1 MSTIDSIRFRMYNT
15 GSVGDCLLLLFQR
28 GGDIAFSMLI
38 DCGGWMTKKEA
49 ISACVEDI
57 HATCN
62 GKLDL
67 LVLTH
72 EHMDHVSGFNQ
83 ARAVFDRIEVG
94 KVWMSWIEDESDDI
108 AKILKDLYGKKMQEL
123 KRAAEM
129 AITSLKRKAAASS
142 HVRGMNARAKAQ
154 LRTMEDTL
162 ELLRLED
169 GVIPMRGAKASLTN
183 SDAVSYLKGKA
194 EPRYLKPGEVIS
206 DLEGAEGM
214 KFYVLGPPRDRDM
227 RFFKIA
233 TEEDEMYKLAVASP
247 SADKAGGAGVLNHA
261 FAWLINSGSASVLN
275 PGSAGLINPAFAG
288 VLNPA
293 FAKED
298 ENLSSFNEPI
308 VESGISLEEGQSPF
322 GEQYILQGK
331 EKEAFLKEYN
341 SVANRWRQ
349 IETDWLENAASIAM
363 RVTALTNNTSLAMA
377 IEFGDSGRVVL
388 LPGDAQSG
396 NWMGWHKPT
405 VMRSLKKKG
414 GKDTAE
420 LLANTIF
427 YKVGH
432 HGSHN
437 GTASVS
443 GLNHVQ
449 NDDLVVFMP
458 LVQDKVP
465 SAWGGSENFPDKSLY
480 RVLIEKSR
488 GRLVRTDVGVIQD
501 ARAKKFRAE
510 MKASE
515 KKEFTD
521 SFKKGPNWVEYVI
534 KG

>member
-1 MSTIDSIRFRMYNT
+1 M
-15 GSVGDCLLLLFQR
+15 GS
-28 GGDIAFSMLI
+28 
-38 DCGGWMTKKEA
+38 
-49 ISACVEDI
+49 
-57 HATCN
+57 
-62 GKLDL
+62 
-67 LVLTH
+67 
-72 EHMDHVSGFNQ
+72 
-83 ARAVFDRIEVG
+83 
-94 KVWMSWIEDESDDI
+94 
-108 AKILKDLYGKKMQEL
+108 
-123 KRAAEM
+123 
-129 AITSLKRKAAASS
+129 
-142 HVRGMNARAKAQ
+142 
-154 LRTMEDTL
+154 
-162 ELLRLED
+162 
-169 GVIPMRGAKASLTN
+169 
-183 SDAVSYLKGKA
+183 
-194 EPRYLKPGEVIS
+194 
-206 DLEGAEGM
+206 
-214 KFYVLGPPRDRDM
+214 
-227 RFFKIA
+227 
-233 TEEDEMYKLAVASP
+233 
-247 SADKAGGAGVLNHA
+247 GAG
-261 FAWLINSGSASVLN
+261 FN
-275 PGSAGLINPAFAG
+275 PGSMGMINPASAG

-293 FAKED
+293 FARED

-331 EKEAFLKEYN
+331 EKEAFQKDYN
-341 SVANRWRQ
+341 SIANRWRQ

-510 MKASE
+510 LKASE